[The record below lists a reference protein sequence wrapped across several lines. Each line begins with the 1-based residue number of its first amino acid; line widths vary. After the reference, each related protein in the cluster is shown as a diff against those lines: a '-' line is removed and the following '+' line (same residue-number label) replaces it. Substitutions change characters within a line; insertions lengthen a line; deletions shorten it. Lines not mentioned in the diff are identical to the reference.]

1 MNVWQG
7 TVAALALVI
16 IALSFLAIATATLL
30 AARKA
35 AEEAGKLSQTI
46 SNFQQAL
53 DPVLKSVKGVTDAG
67 NEVTDMIRREAAG
80 YAATSMRIRSTAD
93 EALLKVS
100 DKVRDLDAL
109 FEVLYA
115 ELEETALD
123 VGAVLHRARRPRGWI
138 GRIKR
143 LLGA

>member
-16 IALSFLAIATATLL
+16 IALSFLAIAMATLL

-46 SNFQQAL
+46 ANFQQAL

-67 NEVTDMIRREAAG
+67 NEVTDLIRREAEG

-93 EALLKVS
+93 EALQKVS

-123 VGAVLHRARRPRGWI
+123 VGAVLHRVRRPRGWI

>member
-16 IALSFLAIATATLL
+16 IALSLLGFAAATWL

-35 AEEAGKLSQTI
+35 AEEAGKLAEAI
-46 SNFQQAL
+46 SNFHQAL
-53 DPVLKSVKGVTDAG
+53 DPILKNVKGVADAS
-67 NEVTDMIRREAAG
+67 NEVTDLIRREAAG
-80 YAATSMRIRSTAD
+80 YAATSMRARATAD
-93 EALLKVS
+93 EALQKVS
-100 DKVRDLDAL
+100 DKVRDVDAL
-109 FEVLYA
+109 MEVLYA

-123 VGAVLHRARRPRGWI
+123 VGTMLHRARKPKGWL

-143 LLGA
+143 LIGA